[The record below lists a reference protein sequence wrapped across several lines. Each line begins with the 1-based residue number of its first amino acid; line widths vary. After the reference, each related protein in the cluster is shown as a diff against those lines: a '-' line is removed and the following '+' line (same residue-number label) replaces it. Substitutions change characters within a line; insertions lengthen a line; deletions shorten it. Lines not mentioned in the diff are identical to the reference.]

1 MLISDAGCTELFN
14 SEGAIHTGAVD
25 KSVERNN
32 DMSFFPWTYPWLL
45 AYPHN
50 PWPNNKDWS

>member
-1 MLISDAGCTELFN
+1 MLISDDD
-14 SEGAIHTGAVD
+14 SSGAVD

-32 DMSFFPWTYPWLL
+32 DKSFFPWTYPWLL

-50 PWPNNKDWS
+50 PWPNNKELVQT

>member
-1 MLISDAGCTELFN
+1 MLISDDD
-14 SEGAIHTGAVD
+14 SSGAVD

-32 DMSFFPWTYPWLL
+32 DKSFFPWTYPWLL